1 MKDLR
6 PQKRIAAKLLKC
18 SKKRVWLDPDNY
30 EKIKEAITKSDI
42 RGLIHDKVIVSKQK
56 KGISKVR
63 ARKRQIQ
70 KSKGRRR
77 GPGSRKGTENARLS
91 KKKAWINAVRSQ
103 RRLLK
108 KLFDNRLIDKST
120 YRKLYLKVKGGFF
133 RSVRHIKLF
142 IEEHGLYKR
151 NKK

>member
-6 PQKRIAAKLLKC
+6 PQKRIAAQLLKC
-18 SKKRVWLDPDNY
+18 SKKRVWLDPENY
-30 EKIKEAITKSDI
+30 ERIKEAITKSDI
-42 RGLIHDKVIVSKQK
+42 RGLIHDKVIISKQK
-56 KGISKVR
+56 KGVSKVR

-91 KKKAWINAVRSQ
+91 KKKVWINKVRSQ
-103 RRLLK
+103 RKLIK
-108 KLFDNRLIDKST
+108 KLFDNGLITKST
-120 YRKLYLKVKGGFF
+120 YGKLYLKVKGGFF
-133 RSVRHIKLF
+133 RSIRHIKLF
-142 IEEHGLYKR
+142 IEEQGFYKK